1 MSTNERDS
9 GPSSVTRTFSSDLN
23 DAFSIDKNLD
33 GLVQSVEQKKQAL
46 SSQSQELEAIE
57 AKLRET
63 EERLREKQSSPTAKG
78 KDHTGPERQPLP
90 TGQGPQTQS
99 NPMAPNMSFTKST
112 LGSTSDQPPSAS
124 TMSYWRPQMPGALP
138 ETPGDA
144 RQNSYMGSRPDQ
156 A

>member
-9 GPSSVTRTFSSDLN
+9 GSVTRTFSSDLN
-23 DAFSIDKNLD
+23 NAFSTDKNLD

-63 EERLREKQSSPTAKG
+63 EERLREKQSGPASKR
-78 KDHTGPERQPLP
+78 TGDTGLMQQPLP
-90 TGQGPQTQS
+90 TGEAPQSHSTPIAATTS
-99 NPMAPNMSFTKST
+99 PTKST
-112 LGSTSDQPPSAS
+112 LGSSSDQLPSSS
-124 TMSYWRPQMPGALP
+124 TMSYWRPPMPGALP
-138 ETPGDA
+138 DTPGDA
-144 RQNSYMGSRPDQ
+144 RQNSYMGDAPDK